1 MINHFTLMIFYS
13 LMVSIFFGVLL
24 REKVR
29 DIMELAAILLV
40 GMIGISLLLAW
51 IMYPFPS

>member
-1 MINHFTLMIFYS
+1 MINHFTLMILYS
-13 LMVSIFFGVLL
+13 LMVSVFFGVLL

-29 DIMELAAILLV
+29 DIIELSAVLLV